1 MKKRVKPMK
10 PTTTTLIIAAL
21 FLLPACV
28 SMQGLTAKGTA
39 SLAPSAELSMRQDS
53 NFDAFKSGAPSG
65 LQMLEASLIA
75 DPTNET
81 LLMSLAKGY
90 NGYAVAVAETDQ
102 LSERATGGNLFAA
115 RDMAI
120 RYHTKAVERA
130 RQFFHTKGLKWTNDA
145 DEVAKGI
152 RSLGREQAII
162 DLAYVTAHS
171 LKSLVALQKG
181 KAAALT
187 YLPLANALTGV
198 ACEGGMKPSYPAWA
212 CDVMTAV
219 ELAEKPP
226 VAGGDINKAKA
237 IFSEVIK
244 NHPTE
249 LMPKALMAQF
259 VLTKQNDIKAWQDIK
274 TAAQDYR
281 NQQFDRQK
289 KIALDPN
296 LPPSDPTALLNA
308 AAERRIEILAAHE
321 KDFF

>member
-1 MKKRVKPMK
+1 MRQIPK
-10 PTTTTLIIAAL
+10 LASIAAF
-21 FLLPACV
+21 FLPSCV

-39 SLAPSAELSMRQDS
+39 SLAPSAELSMRQES
-53 NFDAFKSGAPSG
+53 NLDAFKSGAPSG

-102 LSERATGGNLFAA
+102 LSEKATSGSLHAA

-120 RYHTKAVERA
+120 NYHTKAVEKA
-130 RQFFHTKGLKWTNDA
+130 RKFFQTKGLKWSSNA
-145 DEVAKGI
+145 EEVAKTI
-152 RSLGREQAII
+152 RNLGRDQTVI

-187 YLPLANALTGV
+187 YLPLANALTTI

-259 VLTKQNDIKAWQDIK
+259 ILTKQNSETDWQQVK
-274 TAAQDYR
+274 TAAMEYR
-281 NQQFDRQK
+281 NLQFERQR
-289 KIALDPN
+289 KIAIDPN
-296 LPPSDPTALLNA
+296 MPHADPNALLNA
-308 AAERRIEILAAHE
+308 AAERRIEILSSHE